1 MGGSRRK
8 RLGSLRLGRRECQ
21 SRARLHA
28 LNPSDSRTRLI
39 ALLQRVTQA
48 RVDVDGRT
56 VGAIGRGILAL
67 VGVEAGDSLSCAD
80 RLAERLLAYRIF
92 PDDQGR
98 MNLDVRQIDGDV
110 LIISQFTLAA
120 DTSKGNRPGFQTA
133 APPEE
138 ARALFEAL
146 LGRARALHGRVETG
160 VFGADMQVSL
170 VNDGPVTFSLR
181 VPSTN

>member
-1 MGGSRRK
+1 MGRSRRK

-21 SRARLHA
+21 SRARFHA
-28 LNPSDSRTRLI
+28 PYPPDSRTRLI
-39 ALLQRVTQA
+39 ALLQRVTEA

-56 VGAIGRGILAL
+56 VGAIGRGIVAL
-67 VGVEAGDSLSCAD
+67 VGVEAGDSIACAD
-80 RLAERLLAYRIF
+80 RLVERMLAYRIF
-92 PDDQGR
+92 PDDQGK
-98 MNLDVRQIDGDV
+98 MNLDVRQIGGDL

-138 ARALFEAL
+138 ARALFEVL
-146 LGRARALHGRVETG
+146 LGRARKLHDRVETG

-181 VPSTN
+181 VPSTI

>member
-28 LNPSDSRTRLI
+28 LKRIRVTCRLI

-48 RVDVDGRT
+48 RVDIDGRT

-67 VGVEAGDSLSCAD
+67 VGAEAGDSVACAD
-80 RLAERLLAYRIF
+80 RLVERMLAYRIF
-92 PDDQGR
+92 PDDQGK
-98 MNLDVRQIDGDV
+98 MNLDIRQIDGDL
-110 LIISQFTLAA
+110 LIVPQFTLAA

-133 APPEE
+133 APPEQ

-146 LGRARALHGRVETG
+146 LGRARELHGRVETG

-181 VPSTN
+181 VPSTI